1 MKTRVT
7 AVIETVTASARS
19 ETGMKARDVI
29 TITETGTI
37 VIAIETVA
45 IVIVIEIVAAGIAVS
60 ASTVTGIIAGA
71 VPVCVSKTKMAT
83 FTAGIT
89 EDLRNGRRFARG
101 RWPRPS
107 RLSIHLSSRA
117 GLIGKPHRGGFR
129 APYNVQFRC
138 ESFRMSRSL
147 QQKQTRHHGY
157 GI

>member
-1 MKTRVT
+1 MMKTRVT

-37 VIAIETVA
+37 VIAIETV
-45 IVIVIEIVAAGIAVS
+45 VIEIVAAGIAVS

-71 VPVCVSKTKMAT
+71 VPVYVSKTKMAT

-107 RLSIHLSSRA
+107 PLL
-117 GLIGKPHRGGFR
+117 P
-129 APYNVQFRC
+129 
-138 ESFRMSRSL
+138 SFARD
-147 QQKQTRHHGY
+147 
-157 GI
+157 